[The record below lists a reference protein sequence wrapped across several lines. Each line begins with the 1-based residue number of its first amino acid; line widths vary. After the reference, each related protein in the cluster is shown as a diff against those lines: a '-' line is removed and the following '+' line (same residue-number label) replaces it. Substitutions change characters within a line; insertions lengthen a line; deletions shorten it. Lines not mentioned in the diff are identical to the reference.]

1 MRRTVAELC
10 QYCLESRIDDAYACF
25 GSKPFEHHGA
35 EACTGF
41 EPTNGAR
48 CCECGAATE
57 DMGLVLDGYLMCFDC
72 LELIFEV
79 DDGLYEAYDPAQAE
93 LTDLIVELGG
103 EG

>member
-1 MRRTVAELC
+1 VAKIC
-10 QYCLESRIDDAYACF
+10 DYCSEYGRYDAHVCP
-25 GSKPFEHHGA
+25 GSKSFDYYDA

-41 EPTNGAR
+41 DPNEAAR
-48 CCECGAATE
+48 CCECGAVTF
-57 DMGLVLDGYLMCFDC
+57 DMGLVLGEYLMCFDC

-103 EG
+103 LE